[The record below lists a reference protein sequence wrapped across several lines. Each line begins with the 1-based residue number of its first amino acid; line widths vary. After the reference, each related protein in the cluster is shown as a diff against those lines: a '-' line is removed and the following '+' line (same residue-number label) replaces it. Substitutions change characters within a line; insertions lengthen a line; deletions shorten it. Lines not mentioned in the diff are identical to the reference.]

1 MRINLKSL
9 RQEIEEDI
17 IPGKFVRGKSLPVG
31 YLILVQL
38 SDNEYA
44 VVTHEEGEGYH
55 TQSWTPRNLD
65 RNSALK
71 IYESYNYDESR
82 GLI

>member
-1 MRINLKSL
+1 MRINLKNL
-9 RQEIEEDI
+9 RQEIADDI

-65 RNSALK
+65 FSAALD
-71 IYESYNYDESR
+71 IYKSYDFYKNR
-82 GLI
+82 GSL